1 MNTDD
6 RPMSPILI
14 LTDLPPVSPPSET
27 DDFDSFSIE
36 SELLEQRLKAINY
49 AEIIINRDSLFNDT
63 INQFKSLG
71 LTRIYVK
78 FDGEPGDDFEGLTRE
93 LISEFW
99 KEFCEKLSGG
109 EKLLYLNPT
118 AMSYPKEE
126 DLVVV
131 GKILMI
137 GFILTGFLPTQFN
150 NSFLFFVLTGKRLKG
165 SLESFLS
172 CFSNETN
179 ELFRNCLAGT
189 NGFGI
194 DAKLAISRVL
204 SYFEL
209 SSLPTTPSELQTVL
223 ESLATFILYVK
234 PHHMLEFIRKGAL
247 SITSKFEQCS
257 DKDFLSYIEKQKPKG
272 SDIVK
277 ILNPSYSEN
286 PNYRFAEETVVT
298 FLEDFLEDLNH
309 EDAST
314 FMKYVSG
321 CEMMRGSVRVEFNSE
336 TNVELMVPKAGTCGV
351 SISISRFFLNQNQF
365 SGIMS
370 NLLANPSLWARFD
383 SV

>member
-1 MNTDD
+1 
-6 RPMSPILI
+6 
-14 LTDLPPVSPPSET
+14 
-27 DDFDSFSIE
+27 
-36 SELLEQRLKAINY
+36 
-49 AEIIINRDSLFNDT
+49 
-63 INQFKSLG
+63 
-71 LTRIYVK
+71 
-78 FDGEPGDDFEGLTRE
+78 
-93 LISEFW
+93 
-99 KEFCEKLSGG
+99 
-109 EKLLYLNPT
+109 
-118 AMSYPKEE
+118 
-126 DLVVV
+126 
-131 GKILMI
+131 MI

-150 NSFLFFVLTGKRLKG
+150 NAFLFFVLTGKRLKG
-165 SLESFLS
+165 SLETFLS
-172 CFSNETN
+172 CFSKESN
-179 ELFRNCLAGT
+179 ELFRNCLSGT
-189 NGFGI
+189 NEFGI

-204 SYFEL
+204 SNFEL
-209 SSLPTTPSELQTVL
+209 KSLPTTPLDLQMVL
-223 ESLATFILYVK
+223 ELLATFFLYVK

-277 ILNPSYSEN
+277 ILKPSYSEN

-321 CEMMRGSVRVEFNSE
+321 CEMMHGNVRVEFNSE
-336 TNVELMVPKAGTCGV
+336 TNVEMMVPKAGTCGV
-351 SISISRFFLNQNQF
+351 SINLSRFFLNQNQF
-365 SGIMS
+365 SEIMG